1 MALIVL
7 FVDRKLFILTL
18 TLSSVVSQKRLPCSG
33 LPKYDL
39 EIVLLFCLTTL
50 QRMEKHWYNYF
61 FFFSC
66 PTEGCDGSGHVNGR
80 FATHRRLSGCPRVAR
95 NVPLP
100 KTPVKREFGKILFWI
115 DTP

>member
-1 MALIVL
+1 M
-7 FVDRKLFILTL
+7 
-18 TLSSVVSQKRLPCSG
+18 
-33 LPKYDL
+33 
-39 EIVLLFCLTTL
+39 
-50 QRMEKHWYNYF
+50 

-100 KTPVKREFGKILFWI
+100 KTPTKREFGKILFWI
-115 DTP
+115 ETLLAIFSNA